1 MAFNSY
7 AAGRKQYGGGR
18 SMPNIGTV
26 DKMGYRVRDRKARV
40 KNQAILRRIKN
51 MQAGNYNNP
60 SALRGLR

>member
-18 SMPNIGTV
+18 DAPNIGPSN
-26 DKMGYRVRDRKARV
+26 KMGYRVRDRKAAV
-40 KNQAILRRIKN
+40 KNSAISRRLKN

-60 SALRGLR
+60 SVLRRLR